1 MERQK
6 RGELLSK
13 LKLNLQTNRYDC
25 DMIIRNPNLT
35 DEYKQEITTNPF
47 FTILLKCYII
57 II

>member
-25 DMIIRNPNLT
+25 DMIIRNPNMT
-35 DEYKQEITTNPF
+35 DE
-47 FTILLKCYII
+47 
-57 II
+57 